1 MHFRVKMP
9 YNRTNNIFP
18 EKQKRNWVPLMF
30 LDLKV
35 LSETYE
41 LRFSI
46 LSRNKQGTVYVFFVK
61 KDQQK
66 Q

>member
-1 MHFRVKMP
+1 MP

-46 LSRNKQGTVYVFFVK
+46 LSRNKQGIVYVFFIK